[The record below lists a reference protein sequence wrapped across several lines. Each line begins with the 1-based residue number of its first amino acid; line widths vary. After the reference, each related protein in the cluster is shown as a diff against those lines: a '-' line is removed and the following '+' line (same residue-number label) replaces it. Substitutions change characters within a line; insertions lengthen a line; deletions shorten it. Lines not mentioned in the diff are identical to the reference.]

1 MRNERVEKIEFTVNK
16 KHLKSFLTYK
26 QFQFSEMFG
35 SRKEVLMLL
44 PITMTKL
51 PHKYLFL
58 LK

>member
-1 MRNERVEKIEFTVNK
+1 MGNERVRKIELTVDK
-16 KHLKSFLTYK
+16 KHMKSFLTCK

-51 PHKYLFL
+51 PHKYLIL
-58 LK
+58 IT